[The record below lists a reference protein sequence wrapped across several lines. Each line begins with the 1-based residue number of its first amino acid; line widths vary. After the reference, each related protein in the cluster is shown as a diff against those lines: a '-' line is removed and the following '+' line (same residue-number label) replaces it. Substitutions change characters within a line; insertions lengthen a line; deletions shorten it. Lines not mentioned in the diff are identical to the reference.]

1 MIEKMGNDYFMGNA
15 NTKQTPKKEV
25 LTVEAPVSKMRKAGS
40 KIATWLVNN
49 HAGLLS
55 IVLLCFAVL
64 VMLTESLDLEGI
76 FWQEVVS
83 PETLLLA
90 TCSYL
95 LYLNSYTI
103 GSNVASKTDFSTSI
117 DNAYS
122 EEVGKIRAK
131 RIEWMLE
138 LFCGDYRMQE
148 LKYTRTD
155 ILLCAGFTEAQTK
168 NILEGNEIDLTHL
181 TKDQQKALAKAKA
194 LKPIKLTK
202 HMLIN
207 ARNEHNERSPIRSAS
222 AIEAE
227 KYRAFATKLVTVIV
241 SFTFV
246 VSLSISLVQDFTP
259 ETILS
264 ALFQLALMLISLFGG
279 VSLGYRIKIKY
290 TERIQDI
297 IGVLYEFWEWYDFR
311 EKHPNTSEK

>member
-1 MIEKMGNDYFMGNA
+1 MGNDYFMGGHNNNA
-15 NTKQTPKKEV
+15 KTSKAEI
-25 LTVEAPVSKMRKAGS
+25 LTTEAPVTKMRKAGS

-55 IVLLCFAVL
+55 IVLICFAVL
-64 VMLTESLDLEGI
+64 VMLTENLNLEGV

-122 EEVGKIRAK
+122 EEVSKIRAK

-148 LKYTRTD
+148 LRYTKTD
-155 ILLCAGFTEAQTK
+155 ILVCAGFTEKQT
-168 NILEGNEIDLTHL
+168 NEILEGNEIDLAHL
-181 TKDQQKALAKAKA
+181 TKDQITALKKAKA
-194 LKPIKLTK
+194 LKPIKLNK
-202 HMLIN
+202 NMLIN
-207 ARNEHNERSPIRSAS
+207 ARNEHNERSPIRSAG

-227 KYRAFATKLVTVIV
+227 KYRAFLTKLITVIV

-259 ETILS
+259 EAILS
-264 ALFQLALMLISLFGG
+264 ALFQLALMLISLFSGI
-279 VSLGYRIKIKY
+279 SLGYRIKIKY

-297 IGVLYEFWEWYDFR
+297 IGVLYEFWEWYEKR
-311 EKHPNTSEK
+311 EKQAK